1 MLFFQE
7 EEKAAVDSLAKR
19 VEEESLTFQGWTKQT
34 ICNPDLYRGEI
45 ALPLN
50 PFQRPPNKN
59 ESCFLELERYKA
71 FKCLLR
77 DHHPFIET
85 NSETQQ
91 DPKENWQTDI
101 AHHCKEFGFQT
112 EYGLSQSNFMTKK
125 FSAEG

>member
-1 MLFFQE
+1 
-7 EEKAAVDSLAKR
+7 
-19 VEEESLTFQGWTKQT
+19 
-34 ICNPDLYRGEI
+34 
-45 ALPLN
+45 
-50 PFQRPPNKN
+50 
-59 ESCFLELERYKA
+59 LERYKA

-101 AHHCKEFGFQT
+101 AHHGKEFGFQT
-112 EYGLSQSNFMTKK
+112 EYGLGQSNFMTKK